1 MTLAKVQG
9 LIASGGRPPIGET
22 LGFQLVDAGEGWA
35 AFEGVPGPEHFNPM
49 GIVHGGYAAT
59 LLDSACGIAVVTRLA
74 DDQAMTT
81 LELKTSYL
89 KAMTGKTGK
98 VRAEGRVISIGRRV
112 AYVEAKLTDVEGRIL
127 ATATST
133 LLVIQQ

>member
-9 LIASGGRPPIGET
+9 LIVSGGRPPIGHT
-22 LGFQLVDAGEGWA
+22 LGFQLVDAGDGWA
-35 AFEGVPGPEHFNPM
+35 AFEGVPGPEHYNPQ
-49 GIVHGGYAAT
+49 GTVHGGYAAT
-59 LLDSACGIAVVTRLA
+59 LLDSACGIAVVTKLE
-74 DDQAMTT
+74 DGQSMTT

-89 KAMTGKTGK
+89 KAMTEKTGK

-112 AYVEAKLTDVEGRIL
+112 AYTEAKITDEAGRIL

-133 LLVIQQ
+133 LLVIQP